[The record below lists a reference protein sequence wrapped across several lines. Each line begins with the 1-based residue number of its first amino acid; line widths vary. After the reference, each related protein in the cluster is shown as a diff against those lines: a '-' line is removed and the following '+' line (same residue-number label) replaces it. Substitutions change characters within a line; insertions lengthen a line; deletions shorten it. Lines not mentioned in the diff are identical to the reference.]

1 MTDLSLKNKIIAIA
15 SYLCTAVVLTYQK
28 NYIFSMIYF
37 VCVGLVL
44 FFADKLFDSKKIKE
58 KTLCAFLL
66 TSVAYQTLSQIYF
79 SSHEK
84 NKQLMVAA
92 AVAILVAIL
101 FAMTDKSKLSYTIV
115 VAPVL
120 CLLDLRIALCYSC
133 TVIAWAVT
141 NVILGERHDK
151 KVINKKTKKN
161 KVDKKSVDL
170 SSVEQRTLFISTAL
184 VSIICFA
191 VCIYFSAKK
200 ETAVIEKYDYI
211 LQQFKNT
218 IGFVIA
224 LIYLLIK
231 ALKLNTKPAVRI
243 SIVAGILLC
252 IVPVT
257 FFVKVYGWASV
268 SLALIC
274 SIAYLGLICFE
285 NEQIIQSI
293 KDDYSKSKYLFWVLL
308 LLMLR

>member
-44 FFADKLFDSKKIKE
+44 FFADKLFDSEKVKE

-79 SSHEK
+79 STHER

-92 AVAILVAIL
+92 AAAIFVAII
-101 FAMTDKSKLSYTIV
+101 FAMTDKTKLSYTIIA
-115 VAPVL
+115 APVL
-120 CLLDLRIALCYSC
+120 CLLDLKIALCYSSI
-133 TVIAWAVT
+133 VIAWSVT
-141 NVILGERHDK
+141 NILRGERHDK
-151 KVINKKTKKN
+151 KVSNKKSKKN
-161 KVDKKSVDL
+161 KSDKKSAVL
-170 SSVEQRTLFISTAL
+170 SSVEPRTILISTAL

-224 LIYLLIK
+224 LVYLLIK
-231 ALKLNTKPAVRI
+231 ALKLNTRPAVRI

-268 SLALIC
+268 SLSLIC

-293 KDDYSKSKYLFWVLL
+293 KDDYSKNKYLFWVLL